1 MNPTVFLCHNCVH
14 LVVVCKVFFFFN
26 CGVKHCGVLENP
38 TQVCLVC
45 LYYRKEFDIVP
56 VTVNHNKSPVIH
68 VEHYLGL
75 ESWCVRHVYCYTY
88 HRLMDARQLRT
99 RREG

>member
-1 MNPTVFLCHNCVH
+1 M
-14 LVVVCKVFFFFN
+14 VVVFKVFFLLFIVVISIVVFL
-26 CGVKHCGVLENP
+26 KIQP
-38 TQVCLVC
+38 KVCLVC

-68 VEHYLGL
+68 VEHCLGL